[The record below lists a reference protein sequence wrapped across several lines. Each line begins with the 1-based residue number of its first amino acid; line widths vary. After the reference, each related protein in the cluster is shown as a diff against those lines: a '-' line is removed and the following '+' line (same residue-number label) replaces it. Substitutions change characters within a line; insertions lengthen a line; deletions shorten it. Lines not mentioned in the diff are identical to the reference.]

1 MAVAKPDL
9 PPSAVLEREHQ
20 QVDAHLEGFL
30 TGLLGGRVDAD
41 ALNAALEAL
50 RRHIYLEERILFP
63 PIRHAGMEMPVA
75 VMMTEH
81 GEIWRTM
88 DALAELVAGGD
99 TERMGAVCR
108 LLLDQLAVHN
118 SKEEQVI
125 YRAADTGLEPDQ
137 AAALMDFIETGLMP
151 DCWECLEAR

>member
-1 MAVAKPDL
+1 VDKPDTS
-9 PPSAVLEREHQ
+9 PSAALEREHQ
-20 QVDAHLEGFL
+20 ELDARLEGVL
-30 TGLLGGRVDAD
+30 SGLIGGRVDVD
-41 ALNAALEAL
+41 ALNAALDGL

-63 PIRHAGMEMPVA
+63 PIRHAGMAMPIA

-88 DALAELVAGGD
+88 DALAGLVAGGD
-99 TERMGAVCR
+99 TERMGAICR

-125 YRAADTGLEPDQ
+125 YRAADTGLDPDQ
-137 AAALMDFIETGLMP
+137 AAELTDFIETGLMP

>member
-1 MAVAKPDL
+1 MDKPDTS
-9 PPSAVLEREHQ
+9 PSAALEREHQ
-20 QVDAHLEGFL
+20 ELDARLEGVL
-30 TGLLGGRVDAD
+30 SGLIGGRVDVD
-41 ALNAALEAL
+41 ALNAALDGL

-63 PIRHAGMEMPVA
+63 PIRHAGMAMPIA

-88 DALAELVAGGD
+88 DALAGLVAGGD
-99 TERMGAVCR
+99 TERMGAICR

-125 YRAADTGLEPDQ
+125 YRAADTGLDPDQ
-137 AAALMDFIETGLMP
+137 AEELTDFIETGLMP